1 MRDEVLQIFKQVRG
15 DERTVLYEHESKT
28 ICEIL
33 GLPVTKFRVTET
45 REEVID
51 AAHYIGF
58 PVVLKVISRDISH
71 KTEAGGV
78 LLNLKNSNQVKT
90 GVSQIK
96 ANVQN
101 YDPTAKIEG
110 FLVQEMVPPSTEV
123 VIGMTKDPTFGA
135 ALMFGLGGIF
145 IEVLEDVVF
154 RIAPISRS
162 DAYDMIREIKAY
174 KILTGV
180 RGNAPADVDA
190 LVNILQE
197 VSDLV
202 VHYPDISQLDLNP
215 VIVYPQNAKIVDARI
230 ILEARA

>member
-1 MRDEVLQIFKQVRG
+1 MHEEVLQIFETARA
-15 DERTVLYEHESKT
+15 DERTVLYEHESKR

-33 GLPVTKFRVTET
+33 GLPVTKFQVAVTL
-45 REEVID
+45 EEVID
-51 AAHYIGF
+51 ATHRIGF

-78 LLNLKNSNQVKT
+78 LLNLRNSTQVKM
-90 GVSQIK
+90 GYRQIK

-101 YDPTAKIEG
+101 YAPTARVDG

-145 IEVLEDVVF
+145 VEVLEDVVF

-162 DAYDMIREIKAY
+162 DAQEMIREIKAY

-180 RGNAPADVDA
+180 RGNPPVDIDA
-190 LVNILQE
+190 LVNILRK
-197 VSDLV
+197 VSELV

-215 VIVYPQNAKIVDARI
+215 VIVDDQAAKIVDARI
-230 ILEARA
+230 ILEA

>member
-1 MRDEVLQIFKQVRG
+1 VEEIVEVS
-15 DERTVLYEHESKT
+15 HS
-28 ICEIL
+28 
-33 GLPVTKFRVTET
+33 
-45 REEVID
+45 
-51 AAHYIGF
+51 IGF

-78 LLNLKNSNQVKT
+78 LLNLMNSNQVKN
-90 GVSQIK
+90 GVRQIK
-96 ANVQN
+96 ANVQK
-101 YDPTAKIEG
+101 YDPNAKIDG

-145 IEVLEDVVF
+145 VEVLEDVAF
-154 RIAPISRS
+154 RIAPISRT

-180 RGNAPADVDA
+180 RGRAPVDLDV
-190 LVNILQE
+190 LVKILRT

-202 VHYPDISQLDLNP
+202 VHHPEISQLDLNP
-215 VIVYPQNAKIVDARI
+215 VIVYPRGAKIVDARI
-230 ILEARA
+230 ILEDPQL